1 MTFDQLKAFIA
12 VAEREHLTQAA
23 AALGLT
29 PSAVSASIRSLE
41 SFYKVQLFD
50 RIGRGIELTRQ
61 GEAFLR
67 EAKATMARI
76 RAAEDVLSELG
87 GLRTGRLELSAS
99 QTISNYWLPPKLM
112 HYARDFPGIV
122 VEVATSN
129 TAGVIRS
136 VLERSAELGLI
147 EGLVDE
153 PALAAK
159 VIARDN
165 LVIVG
170 VPDLLPA
177 QSRTGPA
184 VEALATL
191 RWVVREPGSG
201 TRAMFERALRGLSV
215 EPDTLDV
222 AMVLPSNEAVLSAVL
237 TGNCVTAVSKVA
249 AAPFIENGQL
259 AVLDIALPPREFTL
273 LRHKERSL
281 SAAARE
287 FYALCT
293 LPQDAR

>member
-12 VAEREHLTQAA
+12 VAEREHLTRAA

-29 PSAVSASIRSLE
+29 PSAVSASICSLE

-61 GEAFLR
+61 GEAFLQ
-67 EAKATMARI
+67 EARATMVRI

-87 GLRTGRLELSAS
+87 GVRTGRLEISAS

-122 VEVATSN
+122 VEVSTSN

-153 PALAAK
+153 PALSAK

-177 QSRTGPA
+177 QPRTGPV

-215 EPDTLDV
+215 EPDALDV

-237 TGNCVTAVSKVA
+237 TGGCVTAVSKVA
-249 AAPFIENGQL
+249 AAPFVENGQL

-281 SAAARE
+281 SAAGRE

-293 LPQDAR
+293 FPRDG